1 MLFKFHNLEPNS
13 RALNFNPNSS
23 GFFKTNLP
31 QKLRPDLRLTFIT
44 TQQTRC
50 HWGRSPLAYSFAGGI
65 LKKSCE
71 ESDSV

>member
-13 RALNFNPNSS
+13 RALDFNPNSS

-44 TQQTRC
+44 TQQT
-50 HWGRSPLAYSFAGGI
+50 LAYSFAGGI